1 MVIQV
6 MAASEITVMVMR
18 NVGMMAIDGK
28 VLEMRMPGKRKLGR
42 PKMRY
47 LDLVTQEVGARDD
60 EVFENNKLLW

>member
-1 MVIQV
+1 
-6 MAASEITVMVMR
+6 
-18 NVGMMAIDGK
+18 MMAIDGK